1 MARALVG
8 ATEAW
13 PNRSLAGDV
22 IWRKAPHALNLAH
35 RKLHDADA
43 VMVAAS
49 LRDERELRAVRHFWL
64 HNNGFGDE
72 GALAILEVVRR
83 EMGGLTH
90 FSLNDNSLGDDGG
103 VAAVG
108 VLAEGLLPLIE
119 EFWLSSN
126 NLGVRTAAAVVAMID
141 AGAAPKLR
149 NVWLRDNR
157 GFNAEW
163 RAKLTA
169 SCKARKIFCQL

>member
-1 MARALVG
+1 MRG
-8 ATEAW
+8 A
-13 PNRSLAGDV
+13 V

-35 RKLHDADA
+35 RRLHDADA

-49 LRDERELRAVRHFWL
+49 LRDEQNLHTVRHLWL

-72 GALAILEVVRR
+72 GGLALLAVVRR

-90 FSLNDNSLGDDGG
+90 FSLNDNALGDDGG
-103 VAAVG
+103 VAAVA
-108 VLAEGLLPLIE
+108 LLTEGLLPLIE
-119 EFWLSSN
+119 EFWLASN
-126 NLGVRTAAAVVAMID
+126 NFGAGTAKAVVAMLD
-141 AGAAPKLR
+141 AGAGPKLR

-169 SCKARKIFCQL
+169 ACKARKIFCQV